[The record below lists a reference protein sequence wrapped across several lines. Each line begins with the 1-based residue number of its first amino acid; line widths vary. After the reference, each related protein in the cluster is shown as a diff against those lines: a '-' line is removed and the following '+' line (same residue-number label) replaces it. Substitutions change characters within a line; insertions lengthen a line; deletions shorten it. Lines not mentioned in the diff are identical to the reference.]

1 MLYHQAVLGLTP
13 HVETLGVLL
22 GVSIGAHSQIMFDI
36 QKVVRLISNIGKRAG
51 TQVQHNFDFSRGALK
66 RLVFLETALTKKY
79 DLT

>member
-1 MLYHQAVLGLTP
+1 MP
-13 HVETLGVLL
+13 HP
-22 GVSIGAHSQIMFDI
+22 
-36 QKVVRLISNIGKRAG
+36 RNIGKRAG